1 MEDDN
6 SSKSDDHNKEKV
18 DSQKEDQS
26 WPDLQ
31 IAKGFHSVDTIEEVL
46 RLWSH
51 SKRTTL
57 LSLPSNV
64 ELYLRWDLNLDFK
77 KKYF

>member
-6 SSKSDDHNKEKV
+6 SSKSDDDNKEKV
-18 DSQKEDQS
+18 GSQKEDQS

-57 LSLPSNV
+57 LFALAAFYYWALLKMRP
-64 ELYLRWDLNLDFK
+64 
-77 KKYF
+77 

>member
-1 MEDDN
+1 MENDN
-6 SSKSDDHNKEKV
+6 SSKSDDDNKKV
-18 DSQKEDQS
+18 DSQNGDQS

-51 SKRTTL
+51 SKRITL
-57 LSLPSNV
+57 LSLPFII

-77 KKYF
+77 KNYF